1 MAIPSFVSDL
11 LGSMDVT
18 PEIENNIKWSAASLY
33 SGASDTVRIHSSF
46 PPFPADRNG
55 TWCPVITQTI
65 AAVHT
70 FYLVMVLY
78 PEIQRKAQAEIDMVV
93 GNDRFPGLADQD
105 KLPYVD
111 AVVKEVL
118 RWKPVG
124 PMGKSNIF

>member
-1 MAIPSFVSDL
+1 
-11 LGSMDVT
+11 
-18 PEIENNIKWSAASLY
+18 
-33 SGASDTVRIHSSF
+33 
-46 PPFPADRNG
+46 
-55 TWCPVITQTI
+55 
-65 AAVHT
+65 
-70 FYLVMVLY
+70 MVLY